1 VPVVPGKPFLSPLFR
16 EVPIRTL
23 GVSLVAIAAIVASL
37 AIVRQRSEETQ
48 PEPPAPN
55 PRTPAAVDLN
65 LDAIRSAGF

>member
-1 VPVVPGKPFLSPLFR
+1 
-16 EVPIRTL
+16 
-23 GVSLVAIAAIVASL
+23 LVAIAAIVASL